1 MKHVAGVPI
10 GLVVCRLVWKNWT
23 TSSDDPPEDPQPS
36 RRLLVDLSMQERSHQ
51 ATSVAGLNAFAG
63 ALLGFESV
71 LGVVGLNLD
80 SCPNWKGAAL
90 AALAIGI
97 LVILISLADFVAPG
111 HTLREDEPKRL
122 KKYRL
127 PLRSYSLS
135 PADLTHHLG
144 KALRDSEMMAFTTVA
159 TIYNFNAWYTI
170 GPKKRFLTI
179 SVFLLILALTLG
191 GIGVGVKAAR

>member
-1 MKHVAGVPI
+1 
-10 GLVVCRLVWKNWT
+10 
-23 TSSDDPPEDPQPS
+23 
-36 RRLLVDLSMQERSHQ
+36 MQERSHQ